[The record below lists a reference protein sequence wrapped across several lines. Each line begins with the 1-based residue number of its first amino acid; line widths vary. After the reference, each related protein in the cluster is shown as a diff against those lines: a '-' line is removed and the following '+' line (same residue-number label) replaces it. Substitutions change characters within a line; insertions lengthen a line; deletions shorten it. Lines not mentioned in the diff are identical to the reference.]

1 MYLEIITPEQTL
13 YKGDVESILFPGS
26 HGDFQVLNN
35 HAPIVSTLTKGKV
48 KIIGKLLIEDSAKDK
63 FQFNE
68 RETLLEIESGTVE
81 MNNNK
86 LRKLCLKLV
95 ELSDKPQFELK
106 NKVVKNL
113 SYKGWEVDLVIK
125 TLNQLI
131 K

>member
-48 KIIGKLLIEDSAKDK
+48 KIIGRLMIEENAKDK

-68 RETLLEIESGTVE
+68 RETVLDIESGTVE

-86 LRKLCLKLV
+86 VTLLV
-95 ELSDKPQFELK
+95 D
-106 NKVVKNL
+106 
-113 SYKGWEVDLVIK
+113 
-125 TLNQLI
+125 
-131 K
+131 